1 MEPLGVINL
10 CEQYFFD
17 ADELLLC
24 NWILN
29 KTNATN
35 LYIKLRETYYKGP
48 IEEDWLRNY
57 HDIMFFRFFRI
68 QKSTFLN
75 LLNVVLE
82 NDNHK
87 LMRKKYH
94 GGNLPIPP
102 EKALLTFLTYM
113 ATQESLLSIGQRFGI
128 VPSTAMNIVNALL
141 YIMLKIN
148 KKYIFWPRTD
158 EEVEHII
165 NGFTHYPNVL
175 GAIDGSQIDIKVVPH
190 TQHDSYVNRYLRHS
204 INAMVI
210 STAEKI
216 LTYVFIGFPG
226 SAHDSRVFS
235 NSTFV
240 QNIATHGSQFYFP
253 NEECHILGDSA
264 FPLKMWMMTPYKRRP
279 ALNRIE
285 RQHNYHLSAD
295 RVVVEHIF
303 ARIKGRFRRVIFIN
317 TYSIS
322 KAIEITTAACVLHNF
337 CYMNKDQW
345 EDELYEDVNEQEFIA
360 EDNDEETRRAQLKRN
375 RIAREL
381 LNNV

>member
-1 MEPLGVINL
+1 
-10 CEQYFFD
+10 
-17 ADELLLC
+17 
-24 NWILN
+24 
-29 KTNATN
+29 
-35 LYIKLRETYYKGP
+35 
-48 IEEDWLRNY
+48 
-57 HDIMFFRFFRI
+57 
-68 QKSTFLN
+68 
-75 LLNVVLE
+75 
-82 NDNHK
+82 
-87 LMRKKYH
+87 
-94 GGNLPIPP
+94 
-102 EKALLTFLTYM
+102 
-113 ATQESLLSIGQRFGI
+113 
-128 VPSTAMNIVNALL
+128 MNIVNVLL
-141 YIMLKIN
+141 YIMLNIK

-158 EEVEHII
+158 EEVEHVI

-190 TQHDSYVNRYLRHS
+190 TQHGSYVNRYLRHS

-235 NSTFV
+235 NSTFI

-317 TYSIS
+317 TYFIS

-345 EDELYEDVNEQEFIA
+345 EDELYEDVNVQEFIA

-375 RIAREL
+375 QIAREL

>member
-1 MEPLGVINL
+1 MEPLSVINL

-141 YIMLKIN
+141 YIMLKIK

-158 EEVEHII
+158 EEVEHVI
-165 NGFTHYPNVL
+165 NGFTHYPSKFLNCLIFQNDSCSCFSLDVL

-226 SAHDSRVFS
+226 SAHDSRVIYIFE
-235 NSTFV
+235 
-240 QNIATHGSQFYFP
+240 IM
-253 NEECHILGDSA
+253 E
-264 FPLKMWMMTPYKRRP
+264 
-279 ALNRIE
+279 
-285 RQHNYHLSAD
+285 
-295 RVVVEHIF
+295 VEPQ
-303 ARIKGRFRRVIFIN
+303 V
-317 TYSIS
+317 
-322 KAIEITTAACVLHNF
+322 
-337 CYMNKDQW
+337 
-345 EDELYEDVNEQEFIA
+345 
-360 EDNDEETRRAQLKRN
+360 
-375 RIAREL
+375 
-381 LNNV
+381 